1 MTKNVRWYGK
11 GSVTPAR
18 SGGSTPSEGLLLG
31 LPHVDVLENLVYA
44 VSGTRPAALRA
55 CCSSR
60 SLAGRGLPPFL
71 MSRGGLRFWVLI
83 SILSSVILTMIL
95 NLLLLF

>member
-1 MTKNVRWYGK
+1 MAKNVRWYGR

-18 SGGSTPSEGLLLG
+18 SEGSAPSEGLLLG

-44 VSGTRPAALRA
+44 VSGTRLLFAVF
-55 CCSSR
+55 
-60 SLAGRGLPPFL
+60 GGTGLPPFL
-71 MSRGGLRFWVLI
+71 MSRRGLRFWVLI
-83 SILSSVILTMIL
+83 NILSSVILTVVL

>member
-1 MTKNVRWYGK
+1 M
-11 GSVTPAR
+11 
-18 SGGSTPSEGLLLG
+18 
-31 LPHVDVLENLVYA
+31 PHVDVLENLVYA
-44 VSGTRPAALRA
+44 VSGTRLLFAVF
-55 CCSSR
+55 
-60 SLAGRGLPPFL
+60 GRGLPPVL